1 MPASRTECHLP
12 GGVAMAAHMAWQ
24 IVLELSFASLPLDF
38 LDHAGATGVV
48 LGMERVERI
57 CRVRDRGSPNS
68 L

>member
-1 MPASRTECHLP
+1 
-12 GGVAMAAHMAWQ
+12 MAAHMARH
-24 IVLELSFASLPLDF
+24 IVLEPRFASLPLDF
-38 LDHAGATGVV
+38 LDDAGATGVV